1 MPDDDPG
8 PDDGHRDAGGPEQF
22 LDLAAAAQVRRQ
34 RVLVVAE
41 AAEVDDALQP
51 GPRTRLAECRG
62 GGGVLAFEV
71 RVGERVHEVVGR
83 LAAGHR
89 VAQGAGMVNVC
100 LDGRACS
107 GVGGR
112 VAGHGGDVVAGLGQ
126 GRAQPAA
133 DETGTAGDEH
143 SHRGHQARSAPVTW
157 SLTPRRRLS
166 SPMRSS
172 GEFPGNSMTTLYH
185 LWTEV

>member
-8 PDDGHRDAGGPEQF
+8 PDDGHRDAGRSEQF
-22 LDLAAAAQVRRQ
+22 FDLAAAAQVRRQ
-34 RVLVVAE
+34 GVPVVAE

-62 GGGVLAFEV
+62 SGGVLAFEV
-71 RVGERVHEVVGR
+71 RVAERVHEVVGR

-89 VAQGAGMVNVC
+89 GAQGAGVVNVC
-100 LDGRACS
+100 LDGRAGS

-133 DETGTAGDEH
+133 DETGCAGDEH
-143 SHRGHQARSAPVTW
+143 FHRDCPARSASVTGSPAI
-157 SLTPRRRLS
+157 SLAPAA
-166 SPMRSS
+166 
-172 GEFPGNSMTTLYH
+172 
-185 LWTEV
+185 VAI